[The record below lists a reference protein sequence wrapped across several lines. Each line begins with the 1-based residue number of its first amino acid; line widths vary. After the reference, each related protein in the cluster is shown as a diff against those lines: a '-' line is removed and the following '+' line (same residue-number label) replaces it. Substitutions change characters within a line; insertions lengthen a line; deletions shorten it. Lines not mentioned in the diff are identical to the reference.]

1 MSDSDGL
8 VKYYVSDK
16 LGDDKLGDGSKE
28 NPFKTLRRLFETLR
42 TDDIMHESIY
52 IDDPDAEERWI
63 TVPRSRLK
71 KAYKN
76 YKLSLNKAG
85 NATSTATPSTASA
98 VEIKED
104 LTLPTAIRVKI
115 RDLGEFVGKRVQVFG
130 WAHRIRRQSKQLMF
144 IILRDGTG
152 LLQCLLAGDLPR
164 TADGLTLSTESSIFV
179 KGVVS
184 KVPAGQKAPGGI
196 ELQVDYW
203 ECIGKAP
210 AGGVEAVVTEESE
223 VDWQLDQRHLML
235 RSTKGCKITALVA
248 IIGDA
253 FRQHYKDRGFTEVH
267 PPTLVQTQVEGG
279 STLFKLDFFGEP
291 AYLTQSSQLYLET
304 CLPVVGDCYCMVRSY
319 RAEKSRTRRHLSE
332 YVHIEAESPFIE
344 FSDLLDQIEDL
355 VVDVSERVMEKAGDL
370 VLAMNP
376 SFKVPKKPF
385 KRLEYRQA
393 LVELEKMA
401 LFKEGTDPFVFG
413 DDIPELPE
421 RKLTDSMNCPIL
433 MIKFPTTLK
442 PFYMQRVK
450 GDPSVTESVDL
461 LLPGVG
467 EIVGG
472 SMRMPEYDGLMEGYK
487 REGIDPTPYYWYT
500 QQREFGTCSHGG
512 YGLGFERFC
521 TWMLGQD
528 HIRDVCLYPRFT
540 GRCRP

>member
-1 MSDSDGL
+1 MSEPLDL
-8 VKYYVSDK
+8 VEYYVSEK
-16 LGDDKLGDGSKE
+16 KGDDVLGDGSAKT
-28 NPFKTLRRLFETLR
+28 PFKTLRRLFQTLR
-42 TDDIMHESIY
+42 TDNVMDENIY
-52 IDDPDAEERWI
+52 VDGSGEEQWMR
-63 TVPRSRLK
+63 VPQSRLK

-76 YKLSLNKAG
+76 YRVSLNKAVKV
-85 NATSTATPSTASA
+85 T
-98 VEIKED
+98 ED
-104 LTLPTAIRVKI
+104 SNLPTAIRAKI
-115 RDLGEFVGKRVQVFG
+115 RDLGKLVGMRVQVFG
-130 WAHRIRRQSKQLMF
+130 WVHRIRRQSKQLMF

-152 LLQCLLAGDLPR
+152 LLQCLLSGDLSR
-164 TADGLTLSTESSIFV
+164 TADGLTLSTESSVFV
-179 KGVVS
+179 KGTVS
-184 KVPAGQKAPGGI
+184 KVPAGQKAPGGV
-196 ELQVDYW
+196 EVQVDYW

-223 VDWQLDQRHLML
+223 IDWQLDQRHLML
-235 RSTKGCKITALVA
+235 RSGKGSTIVRLVS
-248 IIGDA
+248 IIGEA
-253 FRQHYKDRGFTEVH
+253 FREHYKDRGFTEVH

-304 CLPVVGDCYCMVRSY
+304 CIPAVGDCYCMVRSY

-344 FSDLLDQIEDL
+344 FSDLLNQIEDL
-355 VVDVSERVMEKAGDL
+355 IVDVSQRVMEKAGDL
-370 VLAMNP
+370 ILEINP
-376 SFKVPKKPF
+376 EFKLPKKPF

-393 LVELEKMA
+393 LVELEKRGI
-401 LFKEGTDPFVFG
+401 FKDPPEPFVFG

-421 RKLTDSMNCPIL
+421 RTLTDALNCPIL
-433 MIKFPTTLK
+433 MTNFPTELK
-442 PFYMQRVK
+442 PFYMQRVND
-450 GDPSVTESVDL
+450 DPSVTESVDL

-472 SMRMPEYDGLMEGYK
+472 SMRMTDYNSLMEGYK

-521 TWMLGQD
+521 TWMLGRN
-528 HIRDVCLYPRFT
+528 HIRDVCLYPRYT
-540 GRCRP
+540 GRCKP